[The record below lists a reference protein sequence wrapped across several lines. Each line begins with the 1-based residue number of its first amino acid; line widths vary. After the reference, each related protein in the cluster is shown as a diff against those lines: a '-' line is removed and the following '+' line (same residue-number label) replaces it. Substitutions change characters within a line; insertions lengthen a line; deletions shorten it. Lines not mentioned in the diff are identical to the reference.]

1 MFKTFRGRLTFSFL
15 AVILTVMVLI
25 SIFLLNLLEQYYLA
39 YQKEILVN
47 SGNLAAE
54 LFSGYLRGGSDLVL
68 LSGLAENFSR
78 QIGARVIVVSK
89 SGMVIG
95 DSVRVGG
102 RLGTPLEREEVLKA
116 LEGGTGCSVQYSSF
130 SEQWVMQVAVPLKE
144 AESISGVV
152 FLSYPLKGIY
162 RILTEARYYLL
173 IMTLVAVVVVG
184 VLGAILARY
193 FTRPIEEL
201 TLAAQEMAKGNLQQK
216 IKVDSRDEI
225 GRMAQQFN
233 IMAERLNK
241 MTKHLRSFAEN
252 VSHELRTPLTS
263 VSLLVKSLR
272 EYSMPAEQQHEFL
285 KDIDKETD
293 RLVQLVEDLLDL
305 TRLDKDET
313 YIRKEKVDLKRLLV
327 EVGSKMRPRAERQ
340 GHELK
345 VEIEPGLSQVWSSA
359 ERLKQVI
366 YNLLDNAIKYTP
378 EPGKIEL
385 CAYSQDGEVVI
396 KVVDTG
402 RGIPS
407 ADLPHIFER
416 FYRVNKGRS
425 RDLGGTGLGLSIC
438 KEIVEALG
446 GKIWVESV
454 EKVGSIFYFTIPE
467 TLS

>member
-1 MFKTFRGRLTFSFL
+1 
-15 AVILTVMVLI
+15 
-25 SIFLLNLLEQYYLA
+25 
-39 YQKEILVN
+39 
-47 SGNLAAE
+47 
-54 LFSGYLRGGSDLVL
+54 
-68 LSGLAENFSR
+68 
-78 QIGARVIVVSK
+78 
-89 SGMVIG
+89 
-95 DSVRVGG
+95 
-102 RLGTPLEREEVLKA
+102 
-116 LEGGTGCSVQYSSF
+116 
-130 SEQWVMQVAVPLKE
+130 
-144 AESISGVV
+144 
-152 FLSYPLKGIY
+152 
-162 RILTEARYYLL
+162 
-173 IMTLVAVVVVG
+173 
-184 VLGAILARY
+184 
-193 FTRPIEEL
+193 
-201 TLAAQEMAKGNLQQK
+201 
-216 IKVDSRDEI
+216 
-225 GRMAQQFN
+225 
-233 IMAERLNK
+233 
-241 MTKHLRSFAEN
+241 
-252 VSHELRTPLTS
+252 
-263 VSLLVKSLR
+263 
-272 EYSMPAEQQHEFL
+272 MPAEQQHEFL